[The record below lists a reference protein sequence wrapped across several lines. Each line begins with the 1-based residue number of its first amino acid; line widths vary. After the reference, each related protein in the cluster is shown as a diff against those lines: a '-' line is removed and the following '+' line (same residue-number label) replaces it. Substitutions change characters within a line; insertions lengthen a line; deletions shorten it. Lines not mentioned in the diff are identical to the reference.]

1 MDRVIFVGLGGFLG
15 ANARY
20 WLSVLLTRAL
30 GQAFP
35 WGTWFVNVTG
45 SMLLAIFLTWAG
57 KQISLSLQA
66 RLLIATGFFGA
77 YTTFSTFANDT
88 VALWQAGNQSSAV
101 LNALANNLISVV
113 GVLLGL
119 AIASRLS

>member
-1 MDRVIFVGLGGFLG
+1 VIFVGLGGFLG